1 MALAKSARLAA
12 RPRREAGHRPESL
25 QRLWARSHSAALPAA
40 GPAHSFQCFQSK
52 RSSMKVAFAKPEIP
66 ASGTLVALAADG
78 RKLGKLAGQLD
89 KATKGAI
96 TRALEASRFKGG
108 ADEFL
113 TLLAPAGVEVA
124 RIIVAG
130 IGTPAKYDAL
140 AAQSLGGRLV
150 AALNGTGEKDVSV
163 WIEQVGDMKLE
174 EAEFA
179 ANVAY
184 GARLRFY
191 RFDKYKTK
199 EKPEQKPSLKH
210 FSVLVADAADAKR
223 AFGPMDKVV
232 DAVNFTRDLVSEPA
246 NIIYPE
252 TLAAEAKKLSEFGVE
267 VKVLG
272 VKEMTKLGMGALLGV
287 GQGSHRES
295 QLVTMQWNGGGK
307 EKPIA
312 FVGKGVTFDTG
323 GISIKPAAGME
334 DMKWDMG
341 GAGAVAGALL
351 SLALRKARAN
361 VVGVCGLVEN
371 MPDGKAQR
379 PGDVVTTMSGQTV
392 EVINT
397 DAEGRLVL
405 CDALTWAQQEFKPAA
420 IVDIATLTGAMI
432 ISLGHEHGGIF
443 SNDDGLADDLLA
455 AGKTSGDKLW
465 RFPLSPAYD
474 KLIDSPIADMKNV
487 GPRWGGSITAAQ
499 YLQRFV
505 DEGTPWA
512 HLDIAGMVWADKPGA
527 TWDKGATGFGVRLI
541 DRYVRDKLE
550 SCCSSTSGSCRATR
564 WSG

>member
-1 MALAKSARLAA
+1 
-12 RPRREAGHRPESL
+12 
-25 QRLWARSHSAALPAA
+25 
-40 GPAHSFQCFQSK
+40 
-52 RSSMKVAFAKPEIP
+52 MKVAFAKPEIP

-78 RKLGKLAGQLD
+78 RKLSKLAGQLD

-108 ADEFL
+108 AEEFL
-113 TLLAPAGVEVA
+113 TLLAPAGVDVA

-163 WIEQVGDMKLE
+163 WIEQVGDMKLD

-232 DAVNFTRDLVSEPA
+232 DAVNFARDLVSEPA
-246 NIIYPE
+246 NVIYPE

-287 GQGSHRES
+287 GQGSDRES

-334 DMKWDMG
+334 DMKWDM
-341 GAGAVAGALL
+341 AGSAAVIGTMRAL
-351 SLALRKARAN
+351 AARKAKVNA
-361 VVGVCGLVEN
+361 VGVVGLVEN
-371 MPDGKAQR
+371 MPSGTAQR
-379 PGDVVTTMSGQTV
+379 PGDIVTSMSGQTI
-392 EVINT
+392 EVLNT

-405 CDALTWAQQEFKPAA
+405 ADAMWYCQETFKPKVM
-420 IVDIATLTGAMI
+420 IDLATLTGAI
-432 ISLGHEHGGIF
+432 LIALGNIYGGMYA
-443 SNDDGLADDLLA
+443 NDDELAKQLESSGKSTGELLWRMPLA
-455 AGKTSGDKLW
+455 AAYNKMMD
-465 RFPLSPAYD
+465 SPA
-474 KLIDSPIADMKNV
+474 ADVKNIS
-487 GPRWGGSITAAQ
+487 GSRNAGSITAAEF
-499 YLQRFV
+499 LQRFV
-505 DEGTPWA
+505 QKGTTWS
-512 HLDIAGMVWADKPGA
+512 HLDIAGMAWADKDSP
-527 TWDKGATGFGVRLI
+527 TTPRGATGYGVRLL
-541 DRYVRDKLE
+541 DRLVAAHYE
-550 SCCSSTSGSCRATR
+550 EA
-564 WSG
+564 